1 MQPSLTAHCSGD
13 YFTEQSQPLLIKSLE
28 DSTGLILIDC
38 TLPMAT
44 GRSAMDLAV
53 FKILK
58 ISGPAISNPV
68 STLDPGFNYLR
79 NSSINLKISTSE
91 IHIILHIKT
100 KI

>member
-1 MQPSLTAHCSGD
+1 
-13 YFTEQSQPLLIKSLE
+13 
-28 DSTGLILIDC
+28 
-38 TLPMAT
+38 MAT
-44 GRSAMDLAV
+44 GRSAMNLAV

-100 KI
+100 KNMTFVYCLIEKVVLCIYN

>member
-1 MQPSLTAHCSGD
+1 
-13 YFTEQSQPLLIKSLE
+13 
-28 DSTGLILIDC
+28 
-38 TLPMAT
+38 MAT

-68 STLDPGFNYLR
+68 STLDPGFNDLR

-91 IHIILHIKT
+91 IHIKLHIKGRRQKNAFPKT